1 MSVFSEHLSHLV
13 EERKEKVA
21 SLGKYCGV
29 DRSTM
34 YQYMN
39 GKRNVPSSM
48 ELVNKIAGFFHLT
61 PIEYEKLKEAYFI
74 TKTGEDVYYRRKSVE
89 NFIKNFPDP
98 LFEASKSGE
107 SEKTD
112 ILTGK
117 KRKIQNAAISTQVE
131 LNQYL
136 HQILLEEALKE
147 EGKIALFLPADY
159 GFLFDLLASLKPI
172 KTLEIR
178 HILCMSSTGQRNEEN
193 ELYSLE
199 YLKMLL
205 PMYVGNLDYQPYY
218 FYDDINS
225 HFYNLNG
232 MPCLILTS
240 EYAITCT
247 SDYQMGILYESSD
260 VISMFWN
267 LFASYQDHCQ
277 KLFEVVKMI
286 PGNDQIFQEVIT
298 TESPCYVLQPEPCLT
313 PFITEEILRN
323 VLSPKLPDHENMIPL
338 ILELFSR
345 PREVLDVSD
354 TCISFTQKG
363 LEHFVN
369 TGKVKEIPD
378 VFYEPFSPENRVKI
392 MEAMLPYCQKGVYR
406 ILNIHNH
413 LTHGEIPVN
422 FHLCV
427 NGNLGYFLFTNISG
441 ENVRLIIREQSILEA
456 FQDYLENLEDK
467 YFLSEEETTALVENE
482 IKKLKCEEKE
492 QDF

>member
-1 MSVFSEHLSHLV
+1 MSVFSEYLSHLV
-13 EERKEKVA
+13 TERNAKVA
-21 SLGKYCGV
+21 SLYKYCDV

-34 YQYMN
+34 YQYIN
-39 GKRNVPSSM
+39 GKRKVPPSM

-107 SEKTD
+107 TEKTD
-112 ILTGK
+112 ILAGK
-117 KRKIQNAAISTQVE
+117 KRRIQNAAISTQVE

-136 HQILLEEALKE
+136 HQILLEESWKE
-147 EGKIALFLPADY
+147 DGKIALFLPADY
-159 GFLFDLLASLKPI
+159 GFLFELLASLKPI
-172 KTLEIR
+172 KALEIT

-199 YLKMLL
+199 YLKMML
-205 PMYVGNLDYQPYY
+205 PMYVANLDYRPYY

-247 SDYQMGILYESSD
+247 SDYQMGILYGNSD

-267 LFASYQDHCQ
+267 QFVSYQDHCQ
-277 KLFEVVKMI
+277 KMFEVVKMI

-298 TESPCYVLQPEPCLT
+298 TEAPCYVLQPESCLT
-313 PFITEEILRN
+313 PFITEDILRSALN
-323 VLSPKLPDHENMIPL
+323 PKLPDYEEMIPL
-338 ILELFSR
+338 ILEMFSR
-345 PREVLDVSD
+345 PKAALDIVD
-354 TCISFTQKG
+354 THIYFTQKG
-363 LEHFVN
+363 LEHFVD
-369 TGKVKEIPD
+369 TGRMKEIPD
-378 VFYEPFSPENRVKI
+378 VFYTPFSLENRIKVL
-392 MEAMLPYCQKGVYR
+392 EAMLPYCRNGVYR

-413 LTHGEIPVN
+413 ITHGEIPSN
-422 FHLCV
+422 FHLCI

-441 ENVRLIIREQSILEA
+441 ENVGLIIQEQSILEA
-456 FQDYLENLEDK
+456 FEDYLENLEDK
-467 YFLSEEETTALVENE
+467 YFLSEEETVVLVENE
-482 IKKLKCEEKE
+482 INKLKCEERE
-492 QDF
+492 